1 VLVEILSATK
11 TGSAAGRWLRAIHV
25 AVAERDKVVRTS
37 TYRGTAGSLLL
48 FGVGAPAH
56 DAARRAHIAAGRR
69 VVLFDLG
76 YFGDRKHCARVS
88 IDTDHPQQY
97 LDATSNDPARWE
109 ANGIPLREDAD
120 PQGPV
125 ILVGLGR
132 KSREYLR
139 LPNWERDTLRQLQTE
154 FPGRQIIHRPKGRD
168 TLELGVPVDSETPIA
183 DLLRGA
189 SLAVM
194 RHSNVAVDAAIA
206 GVPFRCEDGAAR
218 WLQDRPFTADN
229 RLDFLRRLAHWQY
242 GTHEA
247 AAAWSHIKRILNGA
261 A

>member
-1 VLVEILSATK
+1 MQVEILSATK
-11 TGSAAGRWLRAIHV
+11 SGTAAARWLRAIHI
-25 AVAERDKVVRTS
+25 AVAERDKVNRTARYS
-37 TYRGTAGSLLL
+37 GTRGPLLL

-56 DAARRAHIAAGRR
+56 DAARRAHIAAGQR

-97 LDATSNDPARWE
+97 LDATSNDPARW
-109 ANGIPLREDAD
+109 AAHGIPLREDAD
-120 PQGPV
+120 PDGPI

-139 LPNWERDTLRQLQTE
+139 LPNWERDTLRALKAE
-154 FPGRQIIHRPKGRD
+154 FPERRILHRPKGRD
-168 TLELGVPVDSETPIA
+168 DLTLGIPSDAATPIA

-189 SLAVM
+189 SLVVT

-218 WLQDRPFTADN
+218 WLQERPFTADN

-242 GTHEA
+242 GTYEA
-247 AAAWSHIKRILNGA
+247 GAAWSHIKKVLNDSA
-261 A
+261 